1 MHMLGLSQ
9 TRPPRPEFPEELM
22 HLEISFYPP
31 DRRRRDPT
39 NLLKGM
45 LDALEGI
52 IYRDDKQIA
61 KLCWENLG
69 VSKDNPR
76 VEIRYGVLQ

>member
-1 MHMLGLSQ
+1 MLALTQ
-9 TRPPRPEFPEELM
+9 TKQPLPRFPKEPV
-22 HLEISFYPP
+22 HLEINFYPP

-39 NLLKGM
+39 NLLKSL
-45 LDALEGI
+45 LDGLEGVV
-52 IYRDDKQIA
+52 YRDDKQIV
-61 KLCWENLG
+61 KLSWENVG